1 MATYNGDECYAAFIT
16 ASGTAVLTGNQRTVD
31 LETSMETADHT
42 GGTANYR
49 RRKKTVGDV
58 TASVEVLWE
67 GAGGTAANALVTNGA
82 DGTLWIAPLG
92 TATGMPKG
100 AYPVICTGKTLPI
113 PFDGELLQT
122 FSFEGNGDPVHDVF
136 TAVY

>member
-1 MATYNGDECYAAFIT
+1 MATYNGDECYCAFIT

-31 LETSMETADHT
+31 LEETMETADHT

-49 RRKKTVGDV
+49 RRKKTVGDISV
-58 TASVEVLWE
+58 SVEVLWPGE
-67 GAGGTAANALVTNGA
+67 GGTAANAIVAMGA
-82 DGTLWIAPLG
+82 EGTIWIAPLG
-92 TATGMPKG
+92 TASGKPKG
-100 AYPVICTGKTLPI
+100 AYPVIPTGRSLPI

-122 FSFEGNGDPVHDVF
+122 YTFEGNGDPVHDVF